1 MTLRGFL
8 KDQYNIIE
16 TDNGQN
22 AIEII
27 KERKNIDIIL
37 LDFYISKSN
46 NYPVFKELNK
56 LGLIEYIPV
65 IVISSNGD
73 TSTMEK
79 VYELG
84 ATDYIT
90 KPFES
95 YIVNRRVKNAL
106 VMFERQRKLINL
118 VEQQY
123 NLDQCIKVVYM
134 FNISKQ
140 LLNYYYLP

>member
-16 TDNGQN
+16 TDNDQN

-27 KERKNIDIIL
+27 KERKNIDLIL

-65 IVISSNGD
+65 IVISSNGGG

-123 NLDQCIKVVYM
+123 NLDQCIRAYC
-134 FNISKQ
+134 
-140 LLNYYYLP
+140 

>member
-1 MTLRGFL
+1 M

>member
-1 MTLRGFL
+1 M

-16 TDNGQN
+16 TDNDQN

-27 KERKNIDIIL
+27 KERKNIDLIL

-65 IVISSNGD
+65 IVISSNGGG

-123 NLDQCIKVVYM
+123 NLDQCIRAYC
-134 FNISKQ
+134 
-140 LLNYYYLP
+140 